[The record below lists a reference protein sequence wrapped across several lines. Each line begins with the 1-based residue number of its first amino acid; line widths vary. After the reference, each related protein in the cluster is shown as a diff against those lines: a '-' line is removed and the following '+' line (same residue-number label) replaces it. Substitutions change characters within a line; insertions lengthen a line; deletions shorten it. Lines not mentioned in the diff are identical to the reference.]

1 MGYDD
6 LLEPTPISADMEQK
20 GWRAK
25 VTPEDHPVAC
35 YDFDVLIGKQC
46 GVRAYQS

>member
-6 LLEPTPISADMEQK
+6 LLEPSPPGAEGEQK

-25 VTPEDHPVAC
+25 VTPEDHPVSC
-35 YDFDVLIGKQC
+35 YDFDVLIGK
-46 GVRAYQS
+46 S